1 MLLFSTDT
9 VCKILDGLNWL
20 YSFLYSFNI
29 FFSLF
34 LFGFFLYEWDSFYM
48 RTGLLMTKTWS

>member
-1 MLLFSTDT
+1 MLLFGTDT
-9 VCKILDGLNWL
+9 VCEILVGLNWL

-29 FFSLF
+29 FFSPF

-48 RTGLLMTKTWS
+48 RTGLLMTKT